1 MRKDWMTGD
10 WVIISPLRSR
20 RPLPSSRAGASQD
33 PVEECPFCPGNEEM
47 TPPEVWA
54 DRENGEPNS
63 PGWRVRSFP
72 NMYPALSGGGCDGQ
86 KGDHIQTLMRGC
98 GVHEVIVDCPEH
110 DLHPATMSQGQLER
124 VLLSYRERYIE
135 NSKRDR
141 ISYVQIFRNH
151 GREAG
156 RSMTHP
162 HSQLVATPIIP
173 TAVMSEIQLARMFF
187 EETGNC
193 LFDQAL
199 EREIDEGTR
208 VVIDSENMTVV
219 CPFASRSPYEMYLL
233 QKLGSPSFEESP
245 PIIMRELAKVL
256 KEVLVRVYD
265 LLNDPPY
272 NIFIHS
278 APCDGGDYGFF
289 RWHIHIIPRLIGQG
303 GFEMGTGICIN
314 PIPPERASSL
324 LRKGNRA

>member
-33 PVEECPFCPGNEEM
+33 PIEECPFCPGNEEM

-86 KGDHIQTLMRGC
+86 KGDYIQTLMRGC

-110 DLHPATMSQGQLER
+110 DLHPATMSQEQLER
-124 VLLSYRERYIE
+124 VLLSYRERYLE

-173 TAVMSEIQLARMFF
+173 TAVMGEIQLARTFF

-208 VVIDSENMTVV
+208 VVIDSENMTVL

-233 QKLGSPSFEESP
+233 QKLESPSFEESP